1 MNSKAEK
8 EIHESLNSCNDTKIT
23 DAIQK
28 IIKKDFFVFIPKLAT
43 LYVTTQNED
52 IKRIIADSFYCLK
65 KPDSILHIISV
76 ISDKS
81 LVKDNKMLIAS
92 CWNTGLDYAPHLEF
106 FTNLVA
112 STEYE
117 TAIEA
122 FTVIEEAMH
131 YDNIEETCALNCIAG
146 LKSKIEMNN
155 REKSYLY
162 VELIKVLEKKL
173 QQKKSAVSEN

>member
-131 YDNIEETCALNCIAG
+131 YDNIEDIYGNSGDMTRIDFVIRDRVPREFFTS
-146 LKSKIEMNN
+146 LKC
-155 REKSYLY
+155 YH
-162 VELIKVLEKKL
+162 
-173 QQKKSAVSEN
+173 VSNY